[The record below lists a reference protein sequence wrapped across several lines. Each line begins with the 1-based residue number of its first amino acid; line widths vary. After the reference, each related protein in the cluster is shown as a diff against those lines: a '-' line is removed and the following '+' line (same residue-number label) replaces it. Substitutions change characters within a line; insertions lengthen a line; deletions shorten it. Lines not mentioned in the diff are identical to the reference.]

1 MHWRPYVAADTVRN
15 ALESLRASEQK
26 DLQELYYQV
35 YVVAFQES
43 MVEAAVITLA
53 LGVVFAGI
61 LWGVYRGR

>member
-1 MHWRPYVAADTVRN
+1 MDADTVRN

-43 MVEAAVITLA
+43 MVEAATITLA
-53 LGVVFAGI
+53 LCVVFAGVF
-61 LWGVYRGR
+61 WGVHRGR